1 MLIIMYLDKSSN
13 TIKVIFMN
21 IFYDANKIYEAGTKA
36 INSASFKYQTQ
47 LFETN
52 HLLETAMLL
61 KDLKEWK
68 YKPTKGRKFVIK
80 ERGKIR
86 NITTNGMID
95 KTINHLICDEIL
107 SPAISPYLIYDNGAS
122 QKNKG
127 VGFHRKRLEVHLHQ
141 YYRKYKSNDGYVLL
155 IDFSGYYASI
165 PHNLCLKNIQSF
177 LKNVDPGEAQ
187 ITLWILKNIFEVFNI
202 DNKNGRGV
210 DIGSQPSQNIGI
222 SYPTKI
228 DNYIKIVKGIKYYG
242 RYTDDMYI
250 IHRDKDFLKQL
261 LKEIKEIADNLG
273 LIINPKKTHLCKLS
287 QPFRVLQLQYK
298 LTETGRVV
306 RKIHSKSITRERRRL
321 KAYKRLL
328 DKERLTYN
336 EIENIFKGCMSS
348 NYKNMSMKQIENMS
362 QLYYDLFKEVPRW
375 KNQGYGKLR
384 YLMEHKLKTLD

>member
-1 MLIIMYLDKSSN
+1 MYLDKSSN

-95 KTINHLICDEIL
+95 KTINHLLCDNVL

-122 QKNKG
+122 QKGKG
-127 VGFHRKRLEVHLHQ
+127 VAFHRKRLEVHLHQ

-177 LKNVDPGEAQ
+177 LKKVDPGEAK
-187 ITLWILKNIFEVFNI
+187 IALWILKNIFDIFNI

-222 SYPTKI
+222 SYPSKI
-228 DNYIKIVKGIKYYG
+228 DNYIKIVKGVKYYG

-250 IHRDKDFLKQL
+250 IHKDKEFLKQL

-287 QPFRVLQLQYK
+287 QSFRVLQLQYK

-306 RKIHSKSITRERRRL
+306 RKIHPKAITRERRKL

-328 DKERLTYN
+328 DKGTLTIN
-336 EIENIFKGCMSS
+336 EIENIFKSWMSA
-348 NYKNMSMKQIENMS
+348 NYKNMSMQQITNMS
-362 QLYYDLFKEVPRW
+362 QLYYDLFRRKVIW
-375 KNQGYGKLR
+375 KKQGSGKLR
-384 YLMEHKLKTLD
+384 YLMEHNLQTLD